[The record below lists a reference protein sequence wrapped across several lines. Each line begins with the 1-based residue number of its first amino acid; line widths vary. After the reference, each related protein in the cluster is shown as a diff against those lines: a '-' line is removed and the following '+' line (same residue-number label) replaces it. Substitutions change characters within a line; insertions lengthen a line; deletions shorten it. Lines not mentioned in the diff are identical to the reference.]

1 MKVYTGDKRREEIK
15 LDEIDQKILALLSEN
30 ANSSVKDIANQVKI
44 PLSTAFSRI
53 KRLEEKGVIKG
64 YTIKV
69 NPSVLGFTITAVIH
83 FSVEGPYLE
92 EIEQTLANHPNIVAL
107 YDITGEFDIVAI
119 ARFRDIDE
127 LDHFIKSVLKNPKV
141 RKTITSVVLR
151 VVKENYPGIP
161 MITQR

>member
-1 MKVYTGDKRREEIK
+1 MYTGKKRDEAR
-15 LDEIDQKILALLSEN
+15 LDETDQKILALLSEN
-30 ANSSVKDIANQVKI
+30 ANASVKEIAMQVGI

-53 KRLEEKGVIKG
+53 KRLEERGIIRG

-69 NPSVLGFTITAVIH
+69 NPGALGFTVTAVIH
-83 FSVEGPYLE
+83 FSVDGPYLE
-92 EIEQTLANHPNIVAL
+92 EIEQTLASHPNIVAL
-107 YDITGEFDIVAI
+107 YDTTGEFDIIAI

-141 RKTITSVVLR
+141 KKTITSVVLR

-161 MITQR
+161 TITQR